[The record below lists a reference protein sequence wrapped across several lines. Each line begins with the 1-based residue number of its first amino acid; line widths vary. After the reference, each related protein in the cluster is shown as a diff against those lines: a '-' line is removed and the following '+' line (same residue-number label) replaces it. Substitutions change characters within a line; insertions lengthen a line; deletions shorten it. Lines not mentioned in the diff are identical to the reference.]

1 MDILTVSFFGHRHFN
16 NACHIE
22 NVLKKHIYSLLQ
34 SGKYIEFLIGRNGDF
49 DIFAAS
55 VIRQMQRKLDYGNSS
70 LTLVLPYMTAEY
82 KQNEQSFLC
91 YYDDVEICQQS
102 CNAHFKSAIYI
113 RNKYIIDRSDIVYFC
128 LEHDDGG
135 AFKAFKHAEK
145 TGKKIIDLANDRLL
159 NN

>member
-1 MDILTVSFFGHRHFN
+1 MEIITVSFFGHRYLN
-16 NACHIE
+16 NTCHIE
-22 NVLKKHIYSLLQ
+22 NVLKEHIYLLLR
-34 SGKYIEFLIGRNGDF
+34 SGKYIEFLIGRNGEF
-49 DIFAAS
+49 DIFTAS

-82 KQNEQSFLC
+82 KQNEQSFLS

-102 CNAHFKSAIYI
+102 SAAHFKSAIYI
-113 RNKYIIDRSDIVYFC
+113 RNKYIIDRSDVVYFW
-128 LEHDDGG
+128 LEHYSGG
-135 AFKAFKHAEK
+135 AFEAFKYAEK